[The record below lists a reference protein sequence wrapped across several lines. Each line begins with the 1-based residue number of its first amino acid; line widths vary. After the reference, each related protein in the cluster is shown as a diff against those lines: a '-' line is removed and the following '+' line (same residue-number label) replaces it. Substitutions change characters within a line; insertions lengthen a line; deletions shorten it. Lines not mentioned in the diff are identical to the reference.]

1 MQQQKLNTPTPKNA
15 RAHRIIAPPAD
26 PPSLAD
32 LPAFA
37 RTLDEVPSPAF
48 DALFDAQAGA
58 MHGVAQNAL
67 EHGRVGK
74 LWHIDPEHGEGTYWY
89 FPIDNMIAVVTYDF
103 AFREPVEFDC
113 ETPDLMVVGCYDRH
127 MLPYFG
133 VDDEEGDQ
141 TVLGYT
147 WKGKR
152 YVQRVRPNERLTVT
166 SLTLLPA
173 AVHRISARCNVE
185 PGLLSRAICSL
196 DGTKDVLGLTRVF
209 DEIRHARP
217 SPVTAR
223 AYYEAKVIETCTLI
237 LDWSFTDRS
246 VTPPVRVA
254 DRTALNLA
262 RRHINDHLDQEI
274 TVADLCRITCMSA
287 SKLTRLFKQA
297 EGATPQEFVRTC
309 RMERAC
315 ELLEKGDESMAEVA
329 HAVGFARQ
337 GSFSE
342 AFKERFGVSPLKYRR
357 IARGSKA

>member
-1 MQQQKLNTPTPKNA
+1 MQQQKLNTSAPKNVA
-15 RAHRIIAPPAD
+15 AQRIIAPPTE
-26 PPSLAD
+26 PPTLAD

-37 RTLDEVPSPAF
+37 RTIDEKPSPAI
-48 DALFDAQAGA
+48 DALFDTQVKA
-58 MHGVAQNAL
+58 MHGIRQNAL
-67 EHGRVGK
+67 EHGRTGK
-74 LWHIDPEHGEGTYWY
+74 LWHIDPDYGEGTYWY
-89 FPIDNMIAVVTYDF
+89 FPIDDMIAIVTYDF
-103 AFREPVEFDC
+103 AFYEPVEFDC
-113 ETPDLMVVGCYDRH
+113 ETPDLMVVGCYGRH
-127 MLPYFG
+127 MVPYFG
-133 VDDEEGDQ
+133 VDDGEGDQ
-141 TVLGYT
+141 TVLGYV

-152 YVQRVRPNERLTVT
+152 YTQRVRPGERLTVT

-209 DEIRHARP
+209 DEMRHARP

-223 AYYEAKVIETCTLI
+223 AYYESKVIEACTLI

-246 VTPPVRVA
+246 VTQPMRVA
-254 DRTALNLA
+254 DRTALNVA
-262 RRHINDHLDQEI
+262 RRHIVDHLDQEI

-309 RMERAC
+309 RMEHAC
-315 ELLEKGDESMAEVA
+315 DLLEKGDESMAEVA
-329 HAVGFARQ
+329 RAVGFARQ

-357 IARGSKA
+357 IARGSRT

>member
-1 MQQQKLNTPTPKNA
+1 MQQQKLNTPAPKNA
-15 RAHRIIAPPAD
+15 SLRHIIAPPVE
-26 PPSLAD
+26 PPSLTD

-37 RTLDEVPSPAF
+37 RTIDENPSPAF
-48 DALFDAQAGA
+48 DKLFGAQVNA
-58 MHGVAQNAL
+58 MHAIEHDAL
-67 EHGRVGK
+67 EHGRVGR
-74 LWHIDPEHGEGTYWY
+74 LWRIDPAFGEGTYWY
-89 FPIDNMIAVVTYDF
+89 FPIDDMIAVVTYDF
-103 AFREPVEFDC
+103 AFHEPVEFDC
-113 ETPDLMVVGCYDRH
+113 ETPDLMVVGCYGRH
-127 MLPYFG
+127 MMPYFG
-133 VDDEEGDQ
+133 VDDGEGDQ
-141 TVLGYT
+141 TILGYV
-147 WKGKR
+147 WKGQR
-152 YVQRVRPNERLTVT
+152 YVQHVHPNERLTVT
-166 SLTLLPA
+166 SITLLPA

-217 SPVTAR
+217 SPITAR
-223 AYYEAKVIETCTLI
+223 AYYEAKAIEACTLI

-246 VTPPVRVA
+246 VTQPMRVA

-262 RRHINDHLDQEI
+262 RQHIIDHLDQEI

-297 EGATPQEFVRTC
+297 EGATPQEFVRSR

-315 ELLEKGDESMAEVA
+315 ELLEGSDASMAEVA
-329 HAVGFARQ
+329 RAVGFARQ

-357 IARGSKA
+357 TARGVRQ